1 MIIVQDLIRS
11 PFSRFFHSSQ
21 SPAAVRSGEPS
32 RAVKYPGCFATS
44 INTRV
49 LLLVAQ
55 L

>member
-21 SPAAVRSGEPS
+21 SPAAVSGEPS